1 MAKSRVYRAEAIV
14 LRRSN
19 FGEADRLLT
28 LLTRSVGKVRA
39 IAKGSRRPTSRHSGN
54 LELFV
59 HAELLLARGR
69 ELDIVTQSELVHPF
83 RRLREDI
90 LSASHA
96 YYLAEVTDALLEP
109 ADPAPRPF
117 GLLLEAFTALDAG
130 RDPTLLAAHFLLQL
144 LDALGYRP
152 ELFACLNC
160 GAELRPVVNYLSPS
174 QGGAFCPECGPRQ
187 PGAQAIAVD
196 GLKLMR
202 HLQRT
207 ERLGGLVVALPPGLA
222 EQVDRLV
229 RAFAEHHIDRRL
241 RSPEFISR
249 LRELGDRAAAILPNS
264 AQHVR

>member
-1 MAKSRVYRAEAIV
+1 MSAA
-14 LRRSN
+14 
-19 FGEADRLLT
+19 
-28 LLTRSVGKVRA
+28 
-39 IAKGSRRPTSRHSGN
+39 PTSETHEHLLRPPAPEVLALLVRRYGPFDAC
-54 LELFV
+54 EDAV
-59 HAELLLARGR
+59 QEALLAATLQWPADGVPANPKAWLITVAARRRTELWRSDSARRRR
-69 ELDIVTQSELVHPF
+69 EETV
-83 RRLREDI
+83 
-90 LSASHA
+90 
-96 YYLAEVTDALLEP
+96 ALLEP

-117 GLLLEAFTALDAG
+117 ALLLEAFTALDAG

-174 QGGAFCPECGPRQ
+174 QGGAFCPECGPKQ
-187 PGAQAIAVD
+187 PGSQPIAVD

-249 LRELGDRAAAILPNS
+249 LRELGDRAAAILPNTV
-264 AQHVR
+264 QHVR